1 MLDQRADALS
11 RDTCRVCLL
20 LLDAVVLA
28 LKDRDRWEQLDQA
41 DEALL
46 RLRQRIRL
54 AQDRDIFDE
63 RQALHALGLC
73 DRIGR
78 QIGGCVPAPA
88 NRPSASGVLQVPRGH
103 CPPSRPAHSSRPRRP
118 SGRAPLPIL

>member
-1 MLDQRADALS
+1 VTPRAPLYTDAYDLAAWLLGHLDRRGDALS

-28 LKDRDRWEQLDQA
+28 LKNRDRWERLDQA

-54 AQDRDIFDE
+54 AEDRGIFDQ
-63 RQALHALGLC
+63 RQALHALARC

-78 QIGGCVPAPA
+78 QIGGWQRSLEEA
-88 NRPSASGVLQVPRGH
+88 Q
-103 CPPSRPAHSSRPRRP
+103 
-118 SGRAPLPIL
+118 

>member
-1 MLDQRADALS
+1 VNPRAPLYTDAYDLAAWLLGHLDQGADALS
-11 RDTCRVCLL
+11 RDTCRVCLG

-28 LKDRDRWEQLDQA
+28 LKDRDRWERLDQA

-54 AQDRDIFDE
+54 AQDRGIFDE

-78 QIGGCVPAPA
+78 QIGGWQRSLEGA
-88 NRPSASGVLQVPRGH
+88 Q
-103 CPPSRPAHSSRPRRP
+103 
-118 SGRAPLPIL
+118 